1 MADST
6 KFIRLFALYER
17 FMNHGQL
24 TISQMMSDYGINRRT
39 ANRDLNDLQDV
50 GLALENRDLPGG
62 QKVWMLPARRRK
74 INVEYNLTDL
84 TALFMGRRLFDFLR
98 GTLLEESLDKVYSSI
113 EKRLQKTRDFAR
125 AQDLAKKVHL
135 ISEGPKQLDEKHVE
149 SLDEVLT
156 GLLEERKIKFGYVD
170 AHGKSRKVVV
180 LLPYTLVAFRRGL
193 YVLGKKDGTDDLRT
207 YAIERIRN
215 AQWLRG
221 TSFSLPKD
229 FDPEK
234 HFENAFF
241 MQTGKPRKV
250 ELIFSKTTE
259 PFINIRR
266 FHHSQKRTRMRDGRI
281 RLTMNVPA
289 GEWDFEIVNFILSF
303 HENVEV
309 VSPPELRE
317 AVKKKLQNAL
327 KQYR

>member
-1 MADST
+1 M
-6 KFIRLFALYER
+6 
-17 FMNHGQL
+17 
-24 TISQMMSDYGINRRT
+24 
-39 ANRDLNDLQDV
+39 
-50 GLALENRDLPGG
+50 
-62 QKVWMLPARRRK
+62 
-74 INVEYNLTDL
+74 
-84 TALFMGRRLFDFLR
+84 
-98 GTLLEESLDKVYSSI
+98 
-113 EKRLQKTRDFAR
+113 
-125 AQDLAKKVHL
+125 
-135 ISEGPKQLDEKHVE
+135 
-149 SLDEVLT
+149 
-156 GLLEERKIKFGYVD
+156 
-170 AHGKSRKVVV
+170 
-180 LLPYTLVAFRRGL
+180 
-193 YVLGKKDGTDDLRT
+193 
-207 YAIERIRN
+207 
-215 AQWLRG
+215 RG

-241 MQTGKPRKV
+241 MQTGEPRKV

-303 HENVEV
+303 HDNVEV

-327 KQYR
+327 KQYRYPRIFSQDLRMSSRYMPASRDIDGLAFDCVFHADPDGIHRNEINSNAEQVLQVKLEIHEFVETRWVIELHQNIHVAVF